1 MQGIPLV
8 VQWLGLSVPLQGP
21 WIRSPV
27 GELSHVIQPKKKKQ
41 KISREK
47 NQLSKHPGLFPGVGQ
62 ASQVVLGLFMGLMF
76 PQQGNMASEVYRET
90 AVPIKHLI
98 TYSY

>member
-1 MQGIPLV
+1 MVRTQCTTAGAMDQIPGQRTNPYDTV
-8 VQWLGLSVPLQGP
+8 
-21 WIRSPV
+21 
-27 GELSHVIQPKKKKQ
+27 KKKK
-41 KISREK
+41 KHRKSARKK
-47 NQLSKHPGLFPGVGQ
+47 NQFTKHPGLFPGVGQ

-90 AVPIKHLI
+90 AIPIKHLI